1 MADCAAVTDIPET
14 RFARTR
20 EGSIAYQ
27 VVGGDGDDAVSV
39 IVSHAMFP
47 IDLMWEEPHLVTFL
61 NRLSTFSRHVWLDFY
76 GMGASDWLAP
86 TDRRVVESNISA
98 MVAVLDDL
106 GWERA
111 AVLGLSAREGLLLA
125 ATHPERVRAL
135 VLVNNYPSIRRA
147 DDFPEGLADDVIERL
162 RSVLERDPS
171 KGTEAANVAP
181 SLAGDERFVQ
191 WLGRA
196 LRLAFKPADLPWVIS
211 HNLNLDLRNVLPAV
225 RVPTLVVARQG
236 LPAYLRGRYLAE
248 HIEGARRVELPGDD
262 ILFFAGDTVSM
273 VDAVEE
279 FLTGR
284 LPTPD
289 TNRVLATV
297 VFTDLVDSTGHAV
310 RVGDRRWREIL
321 GHHERLVRRE
331 LERFRGH
338 EVKATGDGFLA
349 TFDGPARAVRCAC
362 AIRDAVHA
370 LGIDL
375 RIGVHTGEIELRGE
389 DVSGIAVHVAERVQ
403 AAAQP
408 GEVLVSETV
417 PRLVVGSEIEFR
429 DRGEHH
435 LKGLPG
441 TWRLFEVV
449 G

>member
-1 MADCAAVTDIPET
+1 MTDIPET

-27 VVGGDGDDAVSV
+27 VIGGDGDEAIKV
-39 IVSHAMFP
+39 IVSHAIFP

-61 NRLSTFSRHVWLDFY
+61 NRLSSFSRHVWLDFY
-76 GMGASDWLAP
+76 GTGASDWLAP

-106 GWERA
+106 EWERA
-111 AVLGLSAREGLLLA
+111 AVLGLTAREGLLLA
-125 ATHPERVRAL
+125 ATHPERTRAL

-162 RSVLERDPS
+162 RSVLERYPS
-171 KGTEAANVAP
+171 QGTDAAFVAP
-181 SLAGDERFVQ
+181 SLAGEERFVR

-211 HNLNLDLRNVLPAV
+211 HNLNLDLRHVLPAV

-236 LPAYLRGRYLAE
+236 LPAYLQGRYLAE
-248 HIEGARRVELPGDD
+248 HIEGARRVELPGED
-262 ILFFAGDTVSM
+262 ILFFAGETLSM
-273 VDAVEE
+273 LDAIEE

-284 LPTPD
+284 LPAPD

-297 VFTDLVDSTGHAV
+297 VFTDLVESTE
-310 RVGDRRWREIL
+310 RVAALGDRRWREVL
-321 GHHERLVRRE
+321 TDHDRLVRQE

-362 AIRDAVHA
+362 AVRDAVHA

-375 RIGVHTGEIELRGE
+375 RIGVHTGEIELRGD
-389 DVSGIAVHVAERVQ
+389 DVSGIAVHVAERVR

-408 GEVLVSETV
+408 GQVLVSETV
-417 PRLVVGSEIEFR
+417 PRLVVGSEIEFE
-429 DRGEHH
+429 DRGDHK
-435 LKGLPG
+435 LKGVPG
-441 TWRLFEVV
+441 TWRLFSVE